1 MACRRDNSKDMDSK
15 DMSVSSKTGI
25 DARTSRARVKMLNN
39 EIVFDIPRAVPEHV
53 RPTREQLIAWH
64 RVTRPVRNVAGGAR
78 RVMLVEQRIE
88 AVGGAQRHHTSDSG
102 VGSRASA

>member
-1 MACRRDNSKDMDSK
+1 MARRRDHRA
-15 DMSVSSKTGI
+15 DMSVSSKTGLE
-25 DARTSRARVKMLNN
+25 ARASRARVKMLNN

-64 RVTRPVRNVAGGAR
+64 HITRPVRNIEAATR

-88 AVGGAQRHHTSDSG
+88 AVGGAPRHHTPDSG